1 MKILHTAD
9 WHLGKS
15 LEGQSRIY
23 EQELFAADF
32 VRMAKEQQADVI
44 VIAGDIYDSVNPP
57 ARAEMLF
64 YDTLKKLSPCGER
77 LIIVIAGNHDNPDRL
92 VAAGPLA
99 MEHGIVMAGV
109 PGTVILPGKY
119 GKHKIT
125 ESGEGYFKAEL
136 TCADGTK
143 EKLVCA
149 MVPYPSEKR
158 LSEVIY
164 QNPEEEEEAAS
175 DYGAR
180 MKQLFGTLETH
191 FEEGSVNLLCAHL
204 FAMGSV
210 SAGSERSLSLGN
222 SYLIDGDIL
231 PKKADYIALG
241 HIHKQQIVP
250 HTEGRA
256 QYAGAPLHYHKSET
270 AFRNVCLLAEIEPYR
285 KELQVTALPVPVYKP
300 IETWHCEGIEEALER
315 CKEHG
320 EEESYV
326 YLEILTDRYIREDE
340 MKEMKQ
346 YKKDILE
353 IKPVL
358 KRQALENAPVKPVA
372 EQSMEE
378 LFRSFYMREKGT
390 EVSEETLRLFLEIVG
405 EEQEVETD

>member
-9 WHLGKS
+9 WHLGKN
-15 LEGQSRIY
+15 LEGQSRIQ

-32 VRMAKEQQADVI
+32 VRMAKEQKADVI

-57 ARAEMLF
+57 ARAELLF
-64 YDTLKKLSPCGER
+64 YDTLKKLSPDGER

-99 MEHGIVMAGV
+99 MEHGIVMSGV

-119 GKHKIT
+119 GKHKLT
-125 ESGEGYFKAEL
+125 ESGAGYFKAEIA
-136 TCADGTK
+136 CMNGRK

-158 LSEVIY
+158 MSEVIY
-164 QNPEEEEEAAS
+164 RDQEDEKEAAF

-180 MKQLFGTLETH
+180 MEQLFRDLETH

-204 FAMGSV
+204 FAMGSI

-231 PKKADYIALG
+231 PKRADYIALG
-241 HIHKQQIVP
+241 HIHKKQVVP

-256 QYAGAPLHYHKSET
+256 QYAGAPLHYHRSET
-270 AFRNVCLLAEIEPYR
+270 GFQNVCLLAETGQG
-285 KELQVTALPVPVYKP
+285 ELQVTELPVSVYKP
-300 IETWHCEGIEEALER
+300 IETWYCEGIEEALER
-315 CKEHG
+315 CRAHG
-320 EEESYV
+320 DEESYV

-353 IKPVL
+353 IKPIL
-358 KRQALENAPVKPVA
+358 RSRETDSANHGKPVA

-378 LFRSFYMREKGT
+378 LFRNFYKREKGV

>member
-15 LEGQSRIY
+15 LEGQSRLQ
-23 EQELFAADF
+23 EQELFATDF
-32 VRMAKEQQADVI
+32 VRMAKEQKADVI

-64 YDTLKKLSPCGER
+64 YDTLKKLSPNGER

-109 PGTVILPGKY
+109 PGTVVLPGKY
-119 GKHKIT
+119 GKHRII
-125 ESGEGYFKAEL
+125 ESGEGYFKAEIAR
-136 TCADGTK
+136 TDRKK

-164 QNPEEEEEAAS
+164 QDPGNEKAS
-175 DYGAR
+175 TLEYGAR
-180 MKQLFGTLETH
+180 MEQLFRSLETH
-191 FEEGSVNLLCAHL
+191 FEDGSVNLLCAHL

-210 SAGSERSLSLGN
+210 GAGSERSLSLGN

-241 HIHKQQIVP
+241 HIHKKQVVP
-250 HTEGRA
+250 NTEGRA

-270 AFRNVCLLAEIEPYR
+270 AFENVCLLAEIEPEQ
-285 KELQVTALPVPVYKP
+285 KKTQVTELQIPVYKP
-300 IETWHCEGIEEALER
+300 IETWYCESIEEALER
-315 CKEHG
+315 CRAHG
-320 EEESYV
+320 NEESYV

-353 IKPVL
+353 IKPIF
-358 KRQALENAPVKPVA
+358 KSRATESTQKKTVA

-378 LFRSFYMREKGT
+378 LFRNFYMREKGV
-390 EVSEETLRLFLEIVG
+390 EVSEETLQLFLDIVG
-405 EEQEVETD
+405 EEQKVETD